1 MACLGAGRRG
11 ANGATAAGLGQ
22 EGRAARRRQG
32 PLPPL
37 PAGCSFRRRKGG
49 KRGTTGTDVE
59 GAEALDVDLMQ
70 LLGVTCR
77 PEK

>member
-1 MACLGAGRRG
+1 MG
-11 ANGATAAGLGQ
+11 
-22 EGRAARRRQG
+22 
-32 PLPPL
+32 
-37 PAGCSFRRRKGG
+37 KGM
-49 KRGTTGTDVE
+49 TDTDVE

>member
-22 EGRAARRRQG
+22 EGWAARRRQG
-32 PLPPL
+32 PP
-37 PAGCSFRRRKGG
+37 
-49 KRGTTGTDVE
+49 GTDVE